1 MSGGSFDYLCWKN
14 GAQALADV
22 DNLRRMAW
30 ELATFGPSQAY
41 ADTDAL
47 LALALELDE
56 RTDRL
61 RAVWKAVE
69 WCVSSDWGPDDV
81 LQAIN
86 AYEAAGDTKGQQP

>member
-1 MSGGSFDYLCWKN
+1 MSGGCSAKWPPPHHEES
-14 GAQALADV
+14 V
-22 DNLRRMAW
+22 
-30 ELATFGPSQAY
+30 PY